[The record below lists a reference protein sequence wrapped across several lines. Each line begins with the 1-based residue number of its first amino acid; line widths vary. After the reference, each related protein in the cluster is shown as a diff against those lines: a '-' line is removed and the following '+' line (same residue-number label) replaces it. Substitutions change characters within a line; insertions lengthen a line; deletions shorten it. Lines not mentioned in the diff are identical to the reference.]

1 MAIKIDVQKTYEEVK
16 IADKIYRM
24 YLNDAKLREYDKVFR
39 KFRKESVKMSERDY
53 SKMTDKEQ
61 KSAEK
66 ENYEIM
72 FSVVELLLG
81 EGSFEKVYKDT
92 GNSLLVMADI
102 IMQLM
107 EVVGKRMQA
116 FKREK
121 KPITQGNKAY
131 ETYGKIYR

>member
-1 MAIKIDVQKTYEEVK
+1 MAIKINVQKAYEEVE

-24 YLNDAKLREYDKVFR
+24 YLNDEKLREYDKVFR
-39 KFRKESVKMSERDY
+39 KFRKESLKMSERDY

-61 KSAEK
+61 KAAEK

-81 EGSFEKVYKDT
+81 EGSFEKVYADT
-92 GNSLLVMADI
+92 GKSLLVMTDI

-116 FKREK
+116 FKKREK
-121 KPITQGNKAY
+121 AY
-131 ETYGKIYR
+131 YTGK